1 MPPITALREKQ
12 GYPPELGT
20 WRSSPLTPP
29 ILSLFLAK
37 GLIAAT
43 EKFGFHPR
51 GGGRKLKQV
60 YCTTERRAG
69 SDRLIPVCIS
79 CCCFPRPPLKS
90 KTLTWESNL
99 RSGAA
104 LSEKDLPLSLH
115 FLIFFFFFLNSGA
128 KAPGVLCV
136 QH

>member
-12 GYPPELGT
+12 GYQPELGT

-43 EKFGFHPR
+43 ENFGFHPR

-60 YCTTERRAG
+60 YCTTERRVGLTDLFLSAFPVAASQG
-69 SDRLIPVCIS
+69 RL
-79 CCCFPRPPLKS
+79 S
-90 KTLTWESNL
+90 KA
-99 RSGAA
+99 R
-104 LSEKDLPLSLH
+104 H
-115 FLIFFFFFLNSGA
+115 
-128 KAPGVLCV
+128 
-136 QH
+136 